1 MVNTVGQDNKT
12 HTEADKNKPLSVD
25 ENVVFKHEDLKDFN
39 TEGHLR
45 LVLLGEVY
53 DLSNF
58 DHPGGF

>member
-1 MVNTVGQDNKT
+1 MVKNTVSESKT
-12 HTEADKNKPLSVD
+12 SEADKKTLEVDGNK
-25 ENVVFKHEDLKDFN
+25 VFKHDDLKDWN

-45 LVLLGEVY
+45 LVMKGEVY